1 MYRIK
6 RATPPPVLKETGTT
20 MIRGQCTLK
29 LSPHENS
36 VNVSTAINNPHKYG
50 FLSIAPWHRGLSP
63 LADKLPLANSQ
74 TQVCIHASWHVAH
87 TKTCWTGD
95 RRGPISVVAT
105 FGGPDYLR
113 AAQKPIQILKGG
125 HLQRTF
131 SVTVVVTH
139 RAKRSLLTCTMFTGS
154 ENQSCVKPVYIQRK
168 KKKKVIFYAGSVAR
182 HKKKISLWTL
192 YKLWQLALACVDGHL
207 TSQKTHWHTHTQ
219 TQTVCQ

>member
-1 MYRIK
+1 
-6 RATPPPVLKETGTT
+6 

-182 HKKKISLWTL
+182 HKKKSHFGL
-192 YKLWQLALACVDGHL
+192 YTNCDNWHL
-207 TSQKTHWHTHTQ
+207 HAWMDIWPRKKHIDTPTPKHKQCASSSPL
-219 TQTVCQ
+219 CSGFFLFPNPL